1 MHMKIKH
8 QAGSKT
14 DREKFA
20 RELVLHIRAGHD
32 LSGDQLSNLKT
43 LPPGLLEQSA
53 QELGFLHDLLNHA
66 AFRQVKK
73 RLEPFLIAGGY

>member
-1 MHMKIKH
+1 MKIKH
-8 QAGSKT
+8 HAGSKT

-20 RELVLHIRAGHD
+20 REIVLHIRAGHD
-32 LSGDQLSNLKT
+32 LSGEQMSNLKT

-53 QELGFLHDLLNHA
+53 QELGFLNDLLHHA

-73 RLEPFLIAGGY
+73 RLEPYLIAGGQ